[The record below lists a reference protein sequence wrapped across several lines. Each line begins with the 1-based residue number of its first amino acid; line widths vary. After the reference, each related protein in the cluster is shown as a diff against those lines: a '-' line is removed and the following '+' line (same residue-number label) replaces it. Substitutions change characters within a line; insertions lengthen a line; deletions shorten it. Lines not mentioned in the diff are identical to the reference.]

1 MLMKT
6 GEEKLELTSHL
17 ENDEQQKALLEQSLD
32 VDNSH
37 NTLTQLPG
45 YSLEQRHHS
54 LISIIISRY
63 NPYHSQ
69 SHHQVRYSLC
79 HQCKRSPCKI
89 FIVTIQNSIER
100 DNIMC
105 QTVKGLSPT
114 IT

>member
-1 MLMKT
+1 MLIKT
-6 GEEKLELTSHL
+6 GEVKLELTSHQ
-17 ENDEQQKALLEQSLD
+17 ENDEQQKVLLEQSLD

-54 LISIIISRY
+54 LISVIISRY
-63 NPYHSQ
+63 NPHHSQ

-89 FIVTIQNSIER
+89 FIVTTQNSIG
-100 DNIMC
+100 DFDM
-105 QTVKGLSPT
+105 S
-114 IT
+114 

>member
-6 GEEKLELTSHL
+6 GEVKLELTPHQ
-17 ENDEQQKALLEQSLD
+17 EYDEQQNVLLEQSLD

-54 LISIIISRY
+54 LISVIISRY
-63 NPYHSQ
+63 NPHHSQ
-69 SHHQVRYSLC
+69 SYHQVRYSLS

-89 FIVTIQNSIER
+89 FVVTTQNSIEA
-100 DNIMC
+100 DYIMS
-105 QTVKGLSPT
+105 QTVKG
-114 IT
+114 